1 MPLYDMI
8 LVMNW
13 KEIPFLYSDLLSIQR
28 CLLTP
33 HVPKHVF
40 WLMCR
45 NMETMFFIKSIL
57 SAVFTLKK
65 LLNFTFFWLSL
76 ILVKKRGGG
85 LSFDLV
91 AIIVYRSQCLLTN
104 RNINI
109 GVFAF
114 HT

>member
-8 LVMNW
+8 LVMKW

-28 CLLTP
+28 CQLTP

-45 NMETMFFIKSIL
+45 NMETMFVIKSIL
-57 SAVFTLKK
+57 SDVFTLKK

-91 AIIVYRSQCLLTN
+91 AIIVYRSRCLLTN

>member
-1 MPLYDMI
+1 
-8 LVMNW
+8 
-13 KEIPFLYSDLLSIQR
+13 
-28 CLLTP
+28 
-33 HVPKHVF
+33 
-40 WLMCR
+40 
-45 NMETMFFIKSIL
+45 METMFVIKSIL

-91 AIIVYRSQCLLTN
+91 AIIVYRSRCLFTN

-109 GVFAF
+109 GVNFLHSILNLELTIPIGAYKGSYNIKVLVEV
-114 HT
+114 

>member
-1 MPLYDMI
+1 
-8 LVMNW
+8 
-13 KEIPFLYSDLLSIQR
+13 
-28 CLLTP
+28 
-33 HVPKHVF
+33 
-40 WLMCR
+40 
-45 NMETMFFIKSIL
+45 METMFVIKSIL

-91 AIIVYRSQCLLTN
+91 AIIVYRSRCLLTN

-109 GVFAF
+109 GVFLHSILNLELTIPIGAYKGSYNIKVLVEV
-114 HT
+114 

>member
-1 MPLYDMI
+1 
-8 LVMNW
+8 
-13 KEIPFLYSDLLSIQR
+13 
-28 CLLTP
+28 
-33 HVPKHVF
+33 
-40 WLMCR
+40 MCR
-45 NMETMFFIKSIL
+45 NMETMFVIKSIL

-65 LLNFTFFWLSL
+65 IVKFYSLLIKFDISQ
-76 ILVKKRGGG
+76 KERGG

-109 GVFAF
+109 EVFAF

>member
-1 MPLYDMI
+1 
-8 LVMNW
+8 
-13 KEIPFLYSDLLSIQR
+13 
-28 CLLTP
+28 
-33 HVPKHVF
+33 
-40 WLMCR
+40 MCR
-45 NMETMFFIKSIL
+45 NMETMFVIKSIL

-65 LLNFTFFWLSL
+65 IVKFYILLIKFDISQ
-76 ILVKKRGGG
+76 KERGG